1 MKEIKSYQRL
11 ANGVILQAVA
21 DYRKA
26 LRGKLVIPGQSP
38 ERTIKELESFFKSE
52 WFRMLSKIDGETLM
66 NKIKGEKNER
76 RTYSSYTGTCKHY
89 K

>member
-1 MKEIKSYQRL
+1 MNEIKACQRL
-11 ANGVILQAVA
+11 ANGIVLQAVS

-26 LRGKLVIPGQSP
+26 LRGKGNIEGKSP
-38 ERTIKELESFFKSE
+38 DAVVAEVESFFRSE
-52 WFRMLSKIDGETLM
+52 YFRILTKIDGEML
-66 NKIKGEKNER
+66 IKKLRGEKNER